1 MITRILPVEEYPRL
15 VGTEAEQLWPHL
27 PESARVIVVEDNG
40 CIVATWTLMQMV
52 HAECIWIAPTHR
64 GSFGVVRR
72 LLGKMRETASEWE
85 VSKIITASLSPYV
98 SNLIRRIGGTRIEGE
113 SFLLPVSGI
122 MRAER
127 RVAIRQPRL
136 PSRL

>member
-1 MITRILPVEEYPRL
+1 MIARILPVEEYPRL
-15 VGTEAEQLWPHL
+15 TGTEAEQLWPHL

-72 LLGKMRETASEWE
+72 LLGKMRETASEWG
-85 VSKIITASLSPYV
+85 VAKVITASLSPYV
-98 SNLIRRIGGTRIEGE
+98 SNLIRRIGGIRIEGE
-113 SFLLPVSGI
+113 SFLLPISGT
-122 MRAER
+122 MTAKERAICR
-127 RVAIRQPRL
+127 RQSQSQL
-136 PSRL
+136 